1 MPDLAAAKRTLQSR
15 RAELLG
21 DLRDIEDALEDPM
34 PKDWEDAAV
43 ERQGDEVLH
52 ALGDHDKAEIA
63 RIDAALS
70 RIADGTYGECT
81 KCGADIS
88 PERLEA
94 LPATPFCK
102 SCA

>member
-1 MPDLAAAKRTLQSR
+1 MPDLAAAKTLLKNR

-21 DLRDIEDALEDPM
+21 ELHTIEDALDDPV

-52 ALGDHDKAEIA
+52 ALGDHDKAEI
-63 RIDAALS
+63 RQIDAALG
-70 RIADGTYGECT
+70 RIEEGSYGQCT
-81 KCGADIS
+81 KCGNDIS
-88 PERLEA
+88 PERLAA

>member
-1 MPDLAAAKRTLQSR
+1 MPDLDVARKTLKTR

-21 DLRDIEDALEDPM
+21 ELHEIEDALDDPV

-52 ALGDHDKAEIA
+52 ALGDHDKVEI
-63 RIDAALS
+63 RQIDAALK
-70 RIADGTYGECT
+70 RIEDGTYGQCM
-81 KCGADIS
+81 KCGNDIS
-88 PERLEA
+88 EERLAA

>member
-1 MPDLAAAKRTLQSR
+1 MPDLAVAKTTLKTR

-21 DLRDIEDALEDPM
+21 ELHEIEDALDDPV

-43 ERQGDEVLH
+43 ERQGDEVLE
-52 ALGDHDKAEIA
+52 ALGVHDLEEL
-63 RIDAALS
+63 RGIDAALA
-70 RIADGTYGECT
+70 RIEEGTYGECM
-81 KCGADIS
+81 KCGNDIS
-88 PERLEA
+88 DERLAA